1 MMAAKGMTKIKIVK
15 LLLLVMM
22 SNSNSSNGKEE
33 KSKRGYDTDD
43 ELQHKNG
50 NNI

>member
-1 MMAAKGMTKIKIVK
+1 MTAKGMTKIKIVK

-22 SNSNSSNGKEE
+22 SNSNSSNVQEE

-43 ELQHKNG
+43 ELQHKKNG